1 MDNSEQH
8 YCPILKNGDFVR
20 VKSNSDFRASQ
31 DGMVVQADDGCTVG
45 LLFGY
50 ERDNQS
56 PTELNITFTGL
67 TEEWALNELDLD
79 TVLH

>member
-31 DGMVVQADDGCTVG
+31 DGIA
-45 LLFGY
+45 
-50 ERDNQS
+50 S
-56 PTELNITFTGL
+56 
-67 TEEWALNELDLD
+67 
-79 TVLH
+79 